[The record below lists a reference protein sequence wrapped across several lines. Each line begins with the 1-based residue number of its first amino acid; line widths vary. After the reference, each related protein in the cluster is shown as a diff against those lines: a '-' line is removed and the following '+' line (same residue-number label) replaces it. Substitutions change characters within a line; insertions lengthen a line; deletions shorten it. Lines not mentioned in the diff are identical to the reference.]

1 MDKPVRKSR
10 FAISAKPLQSQK
22 DQKPR
27 PTNSRQPRSSRQ
39 PSRQIKPSEP
49 AKLPNL
55 TPVPE
60 ATLRIIPMGGVGKE
74 GIGKNMMAIEYQSDI
89 LIVDMGMAFPT
100 EETPGIDYI
109 IADPTYLEVNKHKI
123 RGLLITHAHLDHI
136 GGIPYILPKF
146 PVPIYGSKFTV
157 KFIEKNISE
166 FKFTFKPQ
174 FRMIDPDLHEKVRIG
189 VFDVEFVR
197 VIHSI
202 VDACAVVI
210 GTPAGK
216 IINTGDYRFDDNP
229 YDGVHADKARFKE
242 LGDQG
247 VLLLMADSTSCYKPG
262 YSVSER
268 IVSKGLEEVFEKAG
282 DSRMIVSAFASSI
295 TRLQMILDLAY
306 KYKRTVLVD
315 GRSMLSNIELAIKYK
330 YINVKPGAITPLKGS
345 KKFPDSKTL
354 ILCTGSQ
361 GEYYASLARI
371 ARKQHASIELKK
383 GDSVVMSN
391 SIIPGNDQAISKLV
405 DQLMRLGAY
414 VYQDSFR
421 DFDQIEN
428 IHSSGHAGAE
438 ETKEMISL
446 VRPSYFI
453 PIHGD
458 YSFLVRNGINAQRA
472 GINPDNIF
480 VVEDGQSIEFSLVDG
495 IAKGRL
501 GPKFPSGP
509 ILLGG
514 SRTGAQEISPVV
526 VRDRKSM
533 GEDGVFVLVANIDK
547 HTGVLLHSPD
557 IISRGFVYMKDNEE
571 LIFKARSLAKRL
583 ITAAGKS
590 AQTQQFKNKL
600 RERVGEVLTNQT
612 DKTPMVLVIINS
624 I

>member
-27 PTNSRQPRSSRQ
+27 PINSRQPRSSRQ

-229 YDGVHADKARFKE
+229 YDGVFADKTRFKE

-247 VLLLMADSTSCYKPG
+247 ILLLMADSTSCYKPG

-268 IVSKGLEEVFEKAG
+268 IVNKGLEEVFEKAG
-282 DSRMIVSAFASSI
+282 VQVWECRNCGHIV
-295 TRLQMILDLAY
+295 
-306 KYKRTVLVD
+306 V
-315 GRSMLSNIELAIKYK
+315 G
-330 YINVKPGAITPLKGS
+330 
-345 KKFPDSKTL
+345 
-354 ILCTGSQ
+354 
-361 GEYYASLARI
+361 
-371 ARKQHASIELKK
+371 
-383 GDSVVMSN
+383 
-391 SIIPGNDQAISKLV
+391 
-405 DQLMRLGAY
+405 
-414 VYQDSFR
+414 
-421 DFDQIEN
+421 
-428 IHSSGHAGAE
+428 
-438 ETKEMISL
+438 
-446 VRPSYFI
+446 
-453 PIHGD
+453 
-458 YSFLVRNGINAQRA
+458 
-472 GINPDNIF
+472 
-480 VVEDGQSIEFSLVDG
+480 
-495 IAKGRL
+495 
-501 GPKFPSGP
+501 
-509 ILLGG
+509 
-514 SRTGAQEISPVV
+514 
-526 VRDRKSM
+526 
-533 GEDGVFVLVANIDK
+533 
-547 HTGVLLHSPD
+547 
-557 IISRGFVYMKDNEE
+557 
-571 LIFKARSLAKRL
+571 
-583 ITAAGKS
+583 TAAP
-590 AQTQQFKNKL
+590 
-600 RERVGEVLTNQT
+600 EVCPVCNHPQAFFEVR
-612 DKTPMVLVIINS
+612 KENY
-624 I
+624 